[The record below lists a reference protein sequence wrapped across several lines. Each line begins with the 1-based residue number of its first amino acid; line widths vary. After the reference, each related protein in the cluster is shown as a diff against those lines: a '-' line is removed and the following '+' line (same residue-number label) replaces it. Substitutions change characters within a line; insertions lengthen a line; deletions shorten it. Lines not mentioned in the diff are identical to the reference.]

1 MGERFT
7 FGRFRLD
14 AGRQTLL
21 EDGVPVAIGS
31 RALLLLRA
39 LVEARGEVVT
49 KAELMEAAWPGAV
62 VEESNLTVQIAWL
75 RKRLGCSSEGQA
87 WIATFPRVGYRFA
100 GPLGVVQQ
108 DDRPA
113 DLARSPM
120 QLDPVGRDRIDG
132 EAFELFVRGRALC
145 MQSPH
150 GNKLA
155 RRYLSK
161 AIGLEPR
168 FAAAHAC
175 LGHTYLGAALNY
187 GEAPDENRVL
197 ARALVLTALAL
208 DPNDPVARAALGYIR
223 LYEGKLEEAQAA
235 WEAALRI
242 DPANTDALANMADMK
257 VHAGRPDE
265 ALALVEKALRLHP
278 YPPGWYY
285 WNAGFAYYAA
295 GRYAEA
301 ADALRNEEAGRLP
314 STRILAASLAQLGL
328 LDEARAE
335 ARGFIGMN
343 PGFQA
348 TRWGAT
354 QPFKHDADRQ
364 HFIDGY
370 IRAGLPR

>member
-14 AGRQTLL
+14 AGRQTLR
-21 EDGVPVAIGS
+21 EDGVPVAIGN

-39 LVEARGEVVT
+39 LVKARGEVIT
-49 KAELMEAAWPGAV
+49 KAELMEAAWPGV
-62 VEESNLTVQIAWL
+62 IVEESNLTVQIAGL
-75 RKRLGCSSEGQA
+75 RKRLGRSSEGEE

-100 GPLGVVQQ
+100 GPLGVVQW
-108 DDRPA
+108 DETPGE
-113 DLARSPM
+113 LAQPPM
-120 QLDPVGRDRIDG
+120 QLDAVRRGRIDV

-145 MQSPH
+145 MQSPR
-150 GNKLA
+150 GNELA

-161 AIGLEPR
+161 AIGLEPC

-175 LGHTYLGAALNY
+175 LGHIHYGAALNY

-197 ARALVLTALAL
+197 ARALVRTALAL
-208 DPNDPVARAALGYIR
+208 DPDDPTARGTQGYIR
-223 LYEGKLEEAQAA
+223 LYEGELKEAQSE
-235 WEAALRI
+235 WEAVLRI
-242 DPANTDALANMADMK
+242 DPTSVDTLANMADLK
-257 VHAGRPDE
+257 VLEGRPDE
-265 ALALVEKALRLHP
+265 ALALVEKALRRNP
-278 YPPGWYY
+278 CPPGWYY
-285 WNAGFAYYAA
+285 WNAGFACYAA

-301 ADALRNEEAGRLP
+301 ADVLRNEEVGRMP
-314 STRILAASLAQLGL
+314 CKRILAASLAQLGL

-335 ARGFIGMN
+335 ARAFMETS